1 VNTIKN
7 IDKKLDILIYLR
19 SSKSW
24 RIAWISNYYVKWFI
38 LGTIIGV
45 VAGISALAFYFT
57 LKLME
62 HLFLGLVVGI
72 SVPEPIGEGGSLE
85 SEFKVINLWL
95 IPVSTTLGGLLS
107 GLIVYTWAPE
117 AEGHGTDAA
126 INAYHKLQGKIRRR
140 IPLIKLFAS
149 AITIGSG
156 GSAGR
161 EGPTAQLSAGIA
173 SAIADLL
180 RLSPDD
186 RRRAVAVG
194 IGAGIGSI
202 FKAPIGGAILAAEVL
217 YMRDIEYEVIF
228 PALVASAVGY
238 SIFGSIVGFTPIFG
252 YYTGVF
258 DPVSLPLYV
267 VLGIIDGLFAVLY
280 IKTFYKI
287 HDSFKK
293 WRISNYAK
301 PVVGGMLTGLVGIMA
316 PQVLGT
322 SYGWINLAMFE
333 KLSLFTS
340 PLFPPIVLLTALPF
354 LKILATSF
362 TIGSGGSGGVFAPGI
377 VIGALVGLDIGLL
390 FHHLFPSLASD
401 VAPFVIVS
409 MLALFGAAAKAP
421 LAVMFMVVEMTGSY
435 QLLPAAMIAIATA
448 YLVSGNNTIYRAQVP
463 TRRDSP
469 VHIGEYSIPVLMEI
483 KVSDCELNKGPVVK
497 INESVNNV
505 INVMLQ
511 HHYTSL
517 PVVNYNGDLI
527 GVVYLLDILGKT
539 GAVGLY
545 VKALSGYVQP
555 DSTLYDA
562 WEIMSREN
570 LTWVPVVKNEKII
583 GILTMES
590 MRRAYD
596 LKIRSARSTSNKSQL
611 KFT

>member
-1 VNTIKN
+1 VNIIKSN
-7 IDKKLDILIYLR
+7 DEELNALVDLKPPKV
-19 SSKSW
+19 W
-24 RIAWISNYYVKWFI
+24 RTAWISNYYVKWFI
-38 LGTIIGV
+38 LGAVIGV

-62 HLFLGLVVGI
+62 HLFLGLIVGV
-72 SVPEPIGEGGSLE
+72 SVPEPIGEGGSLA
-85 SEFKVINLWL
+85 SGFRVVNYWL

-126 INAYHKLQGKIRRR
+126 INAYHRLQGKIRRR
-140 IPLIKLFAS
+140 IPLIKLVAS

-194 IGAGIGSI
+194 IGAGVGSI

-217 YMRDIEYEVIF
+217 YMRDIESEVLF

-252 YYTGVF
+252 YYTGIF
-258 DPVSLPLYV
+258 NPARLSLYV

-280 IKTFYKI
+280 VKTFYAI

-301 PVVGGMLTGLVGIMA
+301 PVVGGLLAGLIGLMA
-316 PQVLGT
+316 PEVLGT
-322 SYGWINLAMFE
+322 SYGWVNLAEFE

-340 PLFPPIVLLTALPF
+340 PVLPPIVLLVALPF
-354 LKILATSF
+354 LKVLATSF

-377 VIGALVGLDIGLL
+377 VIGALVGLDMGLF
-390 FHHLFPSLASD
+390 FHYLLPSLVPDA
-401 VAPFVIVS
+401 APFVIIS

-435 QLLPAAMIAIATA
+435 QLLPAAMIAVATA
-448 YLVSGNNTIYRAQVP
+448 YLVSGNNTIYRAQVL

-469 VHIGEYSIPVLMEI
+469 AHVGEYSVPVLMEI

-497 INESVNNV
+497 IDESVNNAV
-505 INVMLQ
+505 NVMLQ
-511 HHYTSL
+511 HRYTSL
-517 PVVNYNGDLI
+517 PVVNHDGNLV
-527 GVVYLLDILGKT
+527 GVVHLLDVLGKR
-539 GAVGLY
+539 GAIGMY
-545 VKALSGYVQP
+545 VKAVGSYVQP

-562 WEIMSREN
+562 WEVMSREGT
-570 LTWVPVVKNEKII
+570 TWVPVVKSGKLI
-583 GILTMES
+583 GVLTMES

-596 LKIRSARSTSNKSQL
+596 LRISSAKSTSNKP
-611 KFT
+611 

>member
-1 VNTIKN
+1 MNTIKN

>member
-1 VNTIKN
+1 VNIIKN
-7 IDKKLDILIYLR
+7 IDKKLDIFVYLK

-72 SVPEPIGEGGSLE
+72 SVPEPLGEGGSLE

-293 WRISNYAK
+293 WY
-301 PVVGGMLTGLVGIMA
+301 
-316 PQVLGT
+316 
-322 SYGWINLAMFE
+322 
-333 KLSLFTS
+333 
-340 PLFPPIVLLTALPF
+340 
-354 LKILATSF
+354 
-362 TIGSGGSGGVFAPGI
+362 
-377 VIGALVGLDIGLL
+377 
-390 FHHLFPSLASD
+390 
-401 VAPFVIVS
+401 
-409 MLALFGAAAKAP
+409 
-421 LAVMFMVVEMTGSY
+421 
-435 QLLPAAMIAIATA
+435 
-448 YLVSGNNTIYRAQVP
+448 
-463 TRRDSP
+463 
-469 VHIGEYSIPVLMEI
+469 
-483 KVSDCELNKGPVVK
+483 
-497 INESVNNV
+497 
-505 INVMLQ
+505 
-511 HHYTSL
+511 
-517 PVVNYNGDLI
+517 
-527 GVVYLLDILGKT
+527 
-539 GAVGLY
+539 
-545 VKALSGYVQP
+545 
-555 DSTLYDA
+555 
-562 WEIMSREN
+562 
-570 LTWVPVVKNEKII
+570 
-583 GILTMES
+583 
-590 MRRAYD
+590 
-596 LKIRSARSTSNKSQL
+596 
-611 KFT
+611 